1 MKHSVWCLAVLSV
14 WAAAC
19 ATEPSRPVHGSDK
32 PQAPVSLKVAKS
44 DQGGGRYEI
53 TLVATPTDDVKS
65 AQLRLVLPAGVTSV
79 EADKPVAFG
88 PTQKGRTL
96 TLTRHVQ
103 LTVPGAD
110 VFAEVRVA
118 NGGVER
124 SRGESFRIGAAKPA
138 EAAKPTTRV
147 TLPNGDVVEEVRQ

>member
-14 WAAAC
+14 WVAAC
-19 ATEPSRPVHGSDK
+19 AAEPSRPMRGSDK
-32 PQAPVSLKVAKS
+32 PQAPISLKVAQS

-53 TLVATPTDDVKS
+53 TLVATPIDDVKS

-110 VFAEVRVA
+110 LIGEVRVD
-118 NGGVER
+118 NGASER
-124 SRGESFRIGAAKPA
+124 NRIVAFRLGTAKPA
-138 EAAKPTTRV
+138 EAPKPTTRV